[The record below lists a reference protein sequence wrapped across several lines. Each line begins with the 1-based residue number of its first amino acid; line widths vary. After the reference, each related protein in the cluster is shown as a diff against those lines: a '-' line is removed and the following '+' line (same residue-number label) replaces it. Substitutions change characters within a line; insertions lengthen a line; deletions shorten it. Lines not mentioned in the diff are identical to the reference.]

1 MADGAKN
8 GGEVGF
14 PTGLREMSSM
24 SIGRGVAP
32 FAALQRAAL
41 FDGLSHDELT
51 SVAMLM
57 RPLSFAAG
65 EELCRA
71 GEEGKALFV
80 IVNGLVQVVATD
92 APDDA
97 GRRLIAKQRRG
108 DVVGAM
114 SLVAGEPHSATVM
127 AGMPTDV
134 LELDSAS
141 FESVV
146 ERFPVILRNVTR
158 ILGRRLAA
166 SNVREASAG
175 DRGEAVALIVGPSL
189 APSVPD
195 LVAATAA
202 ASARRVAS
210 LDTRAGFDSAVAQ
223 LDDELASNGTVLVVA
238 RAEGRSAPLLFE
250 HTDRAV
256 ILVEEEGEA
265 DRFVGIPGG
274 EHLQLVLVGDRARAG
289 SAPSLVGGIPVTR
302 AIARQGDGIPPA
314 ELAWLGRHL
323 SRTKL
328 GLALGAG
335 GAKGFAHVGALSV
348 LESAG
353 YTVDC
358 VSGSSIG
365 AIVGAY
371 RALGMDAA
379 EIDRTL
385 REAFTPDAVAE
396 AFKLSL
402 GGGSTGLALM
412 ERLMR
417 ETTAQKSFADTVV
430 PLAIMSVDLTS
441 REPAPIREGP
451 LWEALMAAT
460 ALAGMFPPYE
470 RDGHRLVDGLALV
483 PVPTGAVLE
492 DGADVTVAINVM
504 GRETL
509 PAWPGHD
516 EVPPAPERT
525 RGARTLE
532 TLLEVMD
539 LMQLDTGVRHTA
551 IADVPIT
558 PRFGPGSWRDFHLAD
573 LFLEA
578 GRAETEV
585 QLPALRALARPQ
597 LTQALT

>member
-1 MADGAKN
+1 MADGDEN
-8 GGEVGF
+8 GGGVGF

-24 SIGRGVAP
+24 SIGRGIAP

-41 FDGLSHDELT
+41 FDGLSHDDLT

-57 RPLSFAAG
+57 RPVSFAAG

-71 GEEGKALFV
+71 GEEGKCLFV
-80 IVNGLVQVVATD
+80 IVNGLVHVVAAD
-92 APDDA
+92 ASEDP
-97 GRRLIAKQRRG
+97 GRRMIAKQRRG

-114 SLVAGEPHSATVM
+114 SLAAGEPHSATVM

-175 DRGEAVALIVGPSL
+175 DRGEAVALIVGSSL
-189 APSVPD
+189 APCLPD

-202 ASARRVAS
+202 AGARGVSS

-223 LDDELASNGTVLVVA
+223 LDDELASNGTVLVAA
-238 RAEGRSAPLLFE
+238 RAEGRSAPLLLD
-250 HTDRAV
+250 HVDRAV
-256 ILVEEEGEA
+256 IVVEEEREA
-265 DRFVGIPGG
+265 DRFFGIPGG

-289 SAPSLVGGIPVTR
+289 AAPPVVGGIPVTR
-302 AIARQGDGIPPA
+302 VIAREGDGIPPA

-335 GAKGFAHVGALSV
+335 GAKGFAHVGALAA

-371 RALGMDAA
+371 HALGMNAA

-417 ETTAQKSFADTVV
+417 ETTAERGFADTVV
-430 PLAIMSVDLTS
+430 PLAIMSVDLTA